1 MRKKNQTFEQLKCR
15 KRTKIEK
22 EVGRWEG
29 WYKKPETKQR
39 HNEKEFVEK
48 GLKGYFFGLKISD

>member
-1 MRKKNQTFEQLKCR
+1 MRKKTQTFEQLKCR

-29 WYKKPETKQR
+29 RYKKPETKQR
-39 HNEKEFVEK
+39 HNENLKEFVEK
-48 GLKGYFFGLKISD
+48 G